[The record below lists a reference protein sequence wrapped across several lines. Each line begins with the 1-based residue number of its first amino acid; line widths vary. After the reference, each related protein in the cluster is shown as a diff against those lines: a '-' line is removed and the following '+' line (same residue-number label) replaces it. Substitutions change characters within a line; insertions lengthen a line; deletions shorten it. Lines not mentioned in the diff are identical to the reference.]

1 MIPGVSIDQVVVG
14 GGVLAVAAIVFAES
28 GLLAGFFLP
37 GDSLIFTAGFLVSQH
52 VFQFNIWLLCGIL
65 FLAAI
70 LGDTVGY
77 EFGKHYGRKLEKRP
91 DGRIFKRKYL
101 LQAEEFYVKH
111 GKAAII
117 LARFVPV
124 VRTFAPIVA
133 GASKMTYHHF
143 IASNII
149 GAAGWTF
156 GITFA
161 GYFLGKEFD
170 RLGLSIDQVLLPVI
184 MVIVLISFLP
194 VIGHLALMQYKKRR
208 AAKLADTNIKPD
220 ENKLN

>member
-101 LQAEEFYVKH
+101 LQACLLYTSD
-111 GKAAII
+111 AADE
-117 LARFVPV
+117 
-124 VRTFAPIVA
+124 A
-133 GASKMTYHHF
+133 G
-143 IASNII
+143 
-149 GAAGWTF
+149 
-156 GITFA
+156 
-161 GYFLGKEFD
+161 
-170 RLGLSIDQVLLPVI
+170 
-184 MVIVLISFLP
+184 MV
-194 VIGHLALMQYKKRR
+194 
-208 AAKLADTNIKPD
+208 
-220 ENKLN
+220 